1 MTFSDYR
8 YKAQPA
14 LGRASLITQLQRELA
29 RRNISLTG
37 PRGTGKSCVVRA
49 LAQHPTTKQAFNG
62 IVFCDLKGR
71 GIDGDEAFYQA
82 LIQDIRAQLPPQVST
97 EWLDPSLESPVE
109 EKLNTT
115 VDEWEAAGQKVLFI
129 LDGIDDPFV
138 SLHAAWSFLCN
149 FVERASVTFLC
160 TSRKRIRELCNTR
173 EKRDSMMSD
182 RFKNPIDIQ
191 PLSVED
197 ITAILE
203 IGGVQSGGLAA
214 ALLSASGGNPSLV
227 IALCEEAAKLADEV
241 LLEVGHINAA
251 AKVLIAERAEELEL
265 IWQELDPDER
275 DVFITAA
282 RTGEVTTPSNGA
294 RKLKCLGLLMSAG
307 GNLKPTCR
315 LMQDFGDGAAKG
327 TVLLKEWFG
336 STEASY
342 LNSMKQVLALRLGP
356 KTDDESNLVSS
367 VRDAIEAME
376 RPDKAARPFRD
387 IAAEALDLIWD
398 SETPRR
404 EVPYFTRGGPSWLCN
419 ERKWPE
425 NNSGYLALLDMLT
438 DDRRWATTPKKVS
451 RKHFVLITHIQQA
464 GDFKNHQNGV
474 DMTPAFLVATVA
486 SAVEL
491 VHEMRAVGLV

>member
-14 LGRASLITQLQRELA
+14 LGRTTLITQLQRELT

-49 LAQHPTTKQAFNG
+49 LAVHPVTKQAFNG

-71 GIDGDEAFYQA
+71 GIDGDGAFYQA
-82 LIQDIRAQLPPQVST
+82 LIQDIRGQLPPEVST
-97 EWLDPSLESPVE
+97 EWLDPTLESPVE
-109 EKLNTT
+109 DKLNTT
-115 VDEWEAAGQKVLFI
+115 VDEWESAGHKVLFI

-138 SLHAAWSFLCN
+138 SLQAAWSFLCN
-149 FVERASVTFLC
+149 FVERVPVTFLC

-191 PLSVED
+191 PLTLED
-197 ITAILE
+197 ITTILG
-203 IGGVQSGGLAA
+203 IGGVDSSGVAS

-227 IALCEEAAKLADEV
+227 IALCEEASKLAEEV
-241 LLEVGHINAA
+241 RLEVAHINAA
-251 AKVLIAERAEELEL
+251 AQVLIAERAEELEL

-275 DVFITAA
+275 DVFITAG

-294 RKLKCLGLLMSAG
+294 RKLKCLGLLMSTG

-315 LMQDFGDGAAKG
+315 LMQDFGAGAAKG

-336 STEASY
+336 TEASY

-356 KTDDESNLVSS
+356 KADEECELVSN
-367 VRDAIEAME
+367 VRDAIESME
-376 RPDKAARPFRD
+376 RPDKASRAFRD
-387 IAAEALDLIWD
+387 IAEEAMNVIWDVESPKRKVPALKGGPPWLVRDRIWPEKPGALVELLDL
-398 SETPRR
+398 
-404 EVPYFTRGGPSWLCN
+404 V
-419 ERKWPE
+419 
-425 NNSGYLALLDMLT
+425 T
-438 DDRRWATTPKKVS
+438 DDRKWENPPKKAN
-451 RKHFVLITHIQQA
+451 RKHFALIAHIQHA

-491 VHEMRAVGLV
+491 VHEMRAVDLA